1 MTFENL
7 LDQKAILRRRD
18 LSSTEKLVALVAM
31 SFRNA
36 SSGRCDP
43 PIESDDPSAD
53 TICGL
58 SGFSRPCVNKSLA
71 SLEAKGIIKRTARS
85 ARPSQIDFTLNT
97 RNEVTRNE
105 VTRNEVTPYPKPGY
119 GLPVTTLPQTDK
131 YREVQ
136 ITSVAPACDSAA
148 CPTVED
154 IPADVF
160 GPDPDISNP
169 PADLSTVKEKPA
181 KEKTASKKGSRFNLE
196 TLPDEW
202 AQAAKAIRPDVDPA
216 KVFDEF
222 RDYWIARPGAG
233 GCKLDWLCV
242 WRNWL
247 RRMRRDEVE
256 RMSAGASS
264 DAQKAQP
271 YFSAQP
277 QPTSQRLQAGAWFRK
292 KTAPAMAANAVEDAH
307 EAEMYEVLRRETGL
321 K

>member
-1 MTFENL
+1 MPFENL
-7 LDQKAILRRRD
+7 IDQKAILRRRD
-18 LSSTEKLVALVAM
+18 LSSTEKLVALVAL

-43 PIESDDPSAD
+43 PVESDDPSAD

-58 SGFSRPCVNKSLA
+58 SGFSRPCVNKALA

-97 RNEVTRNE
+97 RNDVTRNE

-131 YREVQ
+131 YREEQ
-136 ITSVAPACDSAA
+136 ITSVAPAC
-148 CPTVED
+148 PTVDD

-169 PADLSTVKEKPA
+169 PVLAPVADKEKKPKRA
-181 KEKTASKKGSRFNLE
+181 TETRGKRLDVTELTPEWIAACKKIQP
-196 TLPDEW
+196 T
-202 AQAAKAIRPDVDPA
+202 VDPQ
-216 KVFDEF
+216 KVFESF
-222 RDYWIARPGAG
+222 CDYWNSVPDSRGRY
-233 GCKLDWLCV
+233 KDWLCV

-256 RMSAGASS
+256 RMSAGAGS

-277 QPTSQRLQAGAWFRK
+277 HPTSQLLQAGAWFRK

-307 EAEMYEVLRRETGL
+307 EAEMYEVLRREAGW

>member
-18 LSSTEKLVALVAM
+18 LSSTEKLVALVAL

-105 VTRNEVTPYPKPGY
+105 VTPYPKPGY

-136 ITSVAPACDSAA
+136 ITSVAHACDSAA

-233 GCKLDWLCV
+233 GCKLDWLAT
-242 WRNWL
+242 WRNWV
-247 RRMRRDEVE
+247 RKISYQDVK
-256 RMSAGASS
+256 RMSAS
-264 DAQKAQP
+264 
-271 YFSAQP
+271 
-277 QPTSQRLQAGAWFRK
+277 
-292 KTAPAMAANAVEDAH
+292 ANAFKRSPSSSPVPEQSNFRAKSWKEIEQVRRMTEADAIN
-307 EAEMYEVLRRETGL
+307 LIQGL
-321 K
+321 LS